1 VCAYAWTRIQRSAT
15 SSTAEERRL
24 DLNALV
30 KEWWIWCKARRVTP
44 LYKWTPRE
52 DNTLADELSKQAAL
66 THALKPEAEQ
76 AVRKWLT
83 KLGEPGIDRNHWMQ
97 TRVQCPLFDRIAI
110 RVQEMRRART
120 PAFVVVPR
128 WPSAT
133 WRPELL
139 SYSAHRLKLGAMRA
153 QHDSWEMEAHLIV
166 PE

>member
-1 VCAYAWTRIQRSAT
+1 LGGEAGGPK
-15 SSTAEERRL
+15 E

-30 KEWWIWCKARRVTP
+30 KEWWIWRKARRVTP
-44 LYKWTPRE
+44 LYKWIPRE

-66 THALKPEAEQ
+66 AHALKPDAEQ

-83 KLGEPGIDRNHWMQ
+83 RLGEPGIDRNHWLQ

-120 PAFVVVPR
+120 PACIVVPR
-128 WPSAT
+128 WPSAA

-139 SYSAHRLKLGAMRA
+139 SYSAHRLKLRAMRPA
-153 QHDSWEMEAHLIV
+153 LIDETLAVHDSWEMEAQLIV